1 MNDDEATKSRISPRL
16 KQLLKQNYF
25 STFERVAAIFIDDEQ
40 REHEITMQEK
50 VKINH
55 LQQSRCH
62 DRNTR
67 PNSEPSHFTRN
78 GRVSRSGLS
87 MVADDE
93 RDPFRIPIKAAGRC
107 SL

>member
-1 MNDDEATKSRISPRL
+1 MAMKQIAHFATIKTIIKRKL
-16 KQLLKQNYF
+16 FLT
-25 STFERVAAIFIDDEQ
+25 TFERIVAILTDDER
-40 REHEITMQEK
+40 REHAVVIEQKNI
-50 VKINH
+50 KINH

-67 PNSEPSHFTRN
+67 PNSKPSHFMRN
-78 GRVSRSGLS
+78 GRVSRFGLS